1 MIGLCIVTHPK
12 TYPFLMNMFLTLED
26 QGPLPHIFVVAGDFG
41 DYTQQQRDVVDW
53 YWSGYHTQHTLI
65 RHDVATWEAGA
76 IQLMNEQAPPE
87 ITEFVFLQ
95 DTWEFKPGKFQEF
108 WKHQTDALGHTIW
121 FTANKQM
128 YAGKFRRETLSAM
141 PPWDWPTSKQ
151 KAIQMERAWQELYS
165 QHDNTVPILWPQIP
179 DGKEAFEMFGRLNVR
194 CENEWLLKW
203 KGTHC
208 GNLQRRIQEIDE
220 EGKV

>member
-1 MIGLCIVTHPK
+1 MIALCVVTHPK
-12 TYPFLMNMFLTLED
+12 THDFLMNMYKSHWRG
-26 QGPLPHIFVVAGDFG
+26 QPRGPTPRVFVVAGDAG
-41 DYTQQQRDVVDW
+41 DYTHGQLVQMNQPGV
-53 YWSGYHTQHTLI
+53 SIMYHH
-65 RHDVATWEAGA
+65 RATWEAGA

-108 WKHQTDALGHTIW
+108 WAHQTNALGHTIW
-121 FTANKQM
+121 FTQNKQM
-128 YAGKFRRETLSAM
+128 YAGKFRREVLNAM
-141 PPWDWPTSKQ
+141 PPWDWPTCKQ
-151 KAIQMERAWQELYS
+151 KAVAMERDWQASYS
-165 QHDNTVPILWPQIP
+165 QHDNTVPILWGQIP
-179 DGKEAFEMFGRLNVR
+179 DGKEEFEKFGRMNVR
-194 CENEWLLKW
+194 CENEWLIKW

>member
-1 MIGLCIVTHPK
+1 MIALCVVTHPK
-12 TYPFLMNMFLTLED
+12 THRFLMNMYQSLAEQD
-26 QGPLPHIFVVAGDFG
+26 SMQKIPPIFVVAGDFG
-41 DYTQQQRDVVDW
+41 DYSPGQGLQILQPGVK
-53 YWSGYHTQHTLI
+53 LI
-65 RHDVATWEAGA
+65 HHYCATWEAGA

-95 DTWEFKPGKFQEF
+95 DTWEFKPDKFQDF
-108 WKHQTDALGHTIW
+108 WQHQVNALGHTIW
-121 FTANKQM
+121 FTQNRQM
-128 YAGKFRRETLSAM
+128 YAGKFRRETLNAM
-141 PPWDWPTSKQ
+141 PPWDWPTCKQ
-151 KAIQMERAWQELYS
+151 KAIQMERAWQESYS
-165 QHDNTVPILWPQIP
+165 NHDNTVPILWPQIP
-179 DGKEAFEMFGRLNVR
+179 DGKEEFEKFGRMNVR